1 MFKVCI
7 FEQNYKRNYRI
18 MNNKLKYAISFL
30 LVVGI
35 SFYAIAQKKKS
46 KKAKS
51 TSQISSNEIHW
62 MTVEEVQEKMK
73 TEPRKVYMDVYTDWC
88 GWCKVMDKKTFTN
101 QHVIDYLNKNF
112 YCIHFNAERAEEVL
126 FNGKKYGRSEGSK
139 TNELAIQWMGQRMS
153 YPTSLFFDEGFVN
166 PQPVPGYIEVPNMEL
181 IATYFVGNFH
191 KSKPFEQYQKEF
203 KGTWK

>member
-1 MFKVCI
+1 
-7 FEQNYKRNYRI
+7 
-18 MNNKLKYAISFL
+18 MNNKLKYTISFL

-46 KKAKS
+46 EKAKS
-51 TSQISSNEIHW
+51 TSEISSTEIHW
-62 MTVEEVQEKMK
+62 MTVEEVQEKMI

-101 QHVIDYLNKNF
+101 QYVIDYLNKNF

-153 YPTSLFFDEGFVN
+153 YPTSLFFDEGFTN
-166 PQPVPGYIEVPNMEL
+166 PQPVPGYLEVPNMEL

-191 KSKPFEQYQKEF
+191 KTKPFEQYQKEF